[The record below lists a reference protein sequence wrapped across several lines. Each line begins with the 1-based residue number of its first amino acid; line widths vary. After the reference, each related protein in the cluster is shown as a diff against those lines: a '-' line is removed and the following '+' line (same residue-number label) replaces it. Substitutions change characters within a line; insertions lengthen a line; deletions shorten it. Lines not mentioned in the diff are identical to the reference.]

1 MDAAGLFAVFVLV
14 LVLVSVASHRYR
26 VPPFFA
32 LVGGALLFGLLAG
45 LGIDRTVE
53 EIVAGVGRVFSAFGI
68 IILSG
73 AVIGKVLEAGGG
85 IEGIAADVRRSV
97 RDPVAASGL
106 LGYLLAVPLTCC
118 ITAFVLLVP
127 VLSALDREGRRRS
140 GLLYLAAL
148 GSVVSYALVY
158 PTPVVIPLVEA
169 FDAEGS
175 LLLYD
180 AVAIPLSLLLAL
192 LLVLV
197 ARRRL
202 GPAPPAP
209 DPGAE
214 GVPRLHPR
222 AWTPFAVI
230 LAAAGAGLLAGISHV
245 ALINLVMLAG
255 AAAALALAAPD
266 HRHPAVLAGSKH
278 AGVIIFDLVGA
289 GAIGSVI
296 VASGIAEEALAA
308 MTGAVPVLLVP
319 FLIAALVQTIQGSR
333 VVTAVIAGRIL
344 AGTEVAA
351 AIDPVPLV
359 LMVGAGACVISY
371 VTDPYF
377 WLVQRATGDPPST
390 VVREYTLPLAAVGLM
405 VLGAALLLQL
415 LS

>member
-1 MDAAGLFAVFVLV
+1 MDAAGLFVVFVLV
-14 LVLVSVASHRYR
+14 LVLVSVAAHRYR

-45 LGIDRTVE
+45 LGVDRTVE

-73 AVIGKVLEAGGG
+73 AVIGKVLEAEGG
-85 IEGIAADVRRSV
+85 IKGIAADVRRYV

-127 VLSALDREGRRRS
+127 ILSALEGVGRRRN

-148 GSVVSYALVY
+148 GSVASYAFVY
-158 PTPVVIPLVEA
+158 PTPVVIPLIEA
-169 FDAEGS
+169 FEVEDS

-180 AVAIPLSLLLAL
+180 AVAVPLSLLVAL
-192 LLVLV
+192 LLVLL

-202 GPAPPAP
+202 GPATPAP
-209 DPGAE
+209 DAAVTG
-214 GVPRLHPR
+214 PRLHAR
-222 AWTPFAVI
+222 AWAPFAVI
-230 LAAAGAGLLAGISHV
+230 LAAAGAGLLAGLSHA

-255 AAAALALAAPD
+255 AAAALSLAAPD
-266 HRHPAVLAGSKH
+266 RRHPAVLAGSRH

-296 VASGIAEEALAA
+296 VASGIAGEALGAL
-308 MTGAVPVLLVP
+308 TGAVPVLLVP
-319 FLIAALVQTIQGSR
+319 FLLAALVQTVQGSR
-333 VVTAVIAGRIL
+333 VVTAVIAGGIL

-359 LMVGAGACVISY
+359 LMVGAGACVFSY

-390 VVREYTLPLAAVGLM
+390 VVREYTLPLAGVGLL

-415 LS
+415 LL

>member
-1 MDAAGLFAVFVLV
+1 MDSAGLFAVFVLV
-14 LVLVSVASHRYR
+14 LVLVSVAAHRYR

-45 LGIDRTVE
+45 LGIDRTVG

-73 AVIGKVLEAGGG
+73 AVIGKVLEAEGG
-85 IEGIAADVRRSV
+85 IEGIAADVRRYV

-118 ITAFVLLVP
+118 LTAFVLLVP
-127 VLSALDREGRRRS
+127 ILEALEREGRRRNN
-140 GLLYLAAL
+140 LLYLAAL
-148 GSVVSYALVY
+148 GSVASYALVY

-180 AVAIPLSLLLAL
+180 AVAIPLSLLIVL

-202 GPAPPAP
+202 GPAPAAPAP
-209 DPGAE
+209 GGEA
-214 GVPRLHPR
+214 VLHLR
-222 AWTPFAVI
+222 AWAPFAVI
-230 LAAAGAGLLAGISHV
+230 LAAAGVGLYAGLSHTT
-245 ALINLVMLAG
+245 LINLVMLAG
-255 AAAALALAAPD
+255 AAAALALATPD
-266 HRHPAVLAGSKH
+266 RRHPAVLAGSKH

-308 MTGAVPVLLVP
+308 LTGAVPVLLVP
-319 FLIAALVQTIQGSR
+319 FLLAALVQTVQGSR
-333 VVTAVIAGRIL
+333 VVTAVITAGIL

-359 LMVGAGACVISY
+359 LMVGAGACVFSY

-390 VVREYTLPLAAVGLM
+390 VVREYTLPLAGVGLL

-415 LS
+415 LA

>member
-1 MDAAGLFAVFVLV
+1 M
-14 LVLVSVASHRYR
+14 
-26 VPPFFA
+26 
-32 LVGGALLFGLLAG
+32 
-45 LGIDRTVE
+45 
-53 EIVAGVGRVFSAFGI
+53 
-68 IILSG
+68 
-73 AVIGKVLEAGGG
+73 IGKVLEAEGG
-85 IEGIAADVRRSV
+85 IEGIAADVRRYA

-127 VLSALDREGRRRS
+127 ILSALEREGRRRNV
-140 GLLYLAAL
+140 LLYLAAL
-148 GSVVSYALVY
+148 GSVASYAFVY

-169 FDAEGS
+169 FGAEDS

-180 AVAIPLSLLLAL
+180 AVAVPLSLFVAL

-209 DPGAE
+209 EAAAPG
-214 GVPRLHPR
+214 PRLHAR
-222 AWTPFAVI
+222 AWAPFAVI
-230 LAAAGAGLLAGISHV
+230 LAAAGAGLGAGLSHT

-255 AAAALALAAPD
+255 VAAALALAAPER
-266 HRHPAVLAGSKH
+266 RHPAVLAGSKH

-296 VASGIAEEALAA
+296 VASGIAGEALAA
-308 MTGAVPVLLVP
+308 LSGTVPVLVVP
-319 FLIAALVQTIQGSR
+319 FLLAALVQTVQGSR
-333 VVTAVIAGRIL
+333 VVTAVIAGGIL

-359 LMVGAGACVISY
+359 LMVGAGACVFSY

-390 VVREYTLPLAAVGLM
+390 VVREYTLPLAGVGLL

-415 LS
+415 LL

>member
-1 MDAAGLFAVFVLV
+1 MDAAGLFLVFVLV
-14 LVLVSVASHRYR
+14 LVAVSVAAHRYR

-45 LGIDRTVE
+45 LGVERTVG
-53 EIVAGVGRVFSAFGI
+53 EIVGGVGQVFSAFGL

-73 AVIGKVLEAGGG
+73 AVIGKVLEAEGG
-85 IEGIAADVRRSV
+85 IEGIAADVRRYA
-97 RDPVAASGL
+97 RNPVAASGL

-127 VLSALDREGRRRS
+127 ILSALESGARRRNA
-140 GLLYLAAL
+140 LLYLAAL

-169 FDAEGS
+169 FDAEDS

-180 AVAIPLSLLLAL
+180 AVAVPLSLLVAL

-202 GPAPPAP
+202 GPAAPAP
-209 DPGAE
+209 GAAAPG
-214 GVPRLHPR
+214 PRLHAR
-222 AWTPFAVI
+222 AWAPFAVI
-230 LAAAGAGLLAGISHV
+230 LAAAGAGLAAGLSHT

-255 AAAALALAAPD
+255 VGTALALAAPER
-266 HRHPAVLAGSKH
+266 RHPAVLAGSKH

-296 VASGIAEEALAA
+296 VASGIAGEALAA
-308 MTGAVPVLLVP
+308 LSGTVPVLVVP
-319 FLIAALVQTIQGSR
+319 FLLAALVQTIQGSR
-333 VVTAVIAGRIL
+333 VVTAVIAGGIL
-344 AGTEVAA
+344 SGTEVAA

-359 LMVGAGACVISY
+359 LMVGAGACVFSY

-377 WLVQRATGDPPST
+377 WLVQRATGDEPST
-390 VVREYTLPLAAVGLM
+390 VVREYTLPLAGVGLL

-415 LS
+415 LL

>member
-1 MDAAGLFAVFVLV
+1 MDAAGLLFAVVLV

-45 LGIDRTVE
+45 LGVDRTVE
-53 EIVAGVGRVFSAFGI
+53 EIVAGIGRVFGAFGI
-68 IILSG
+68 ILFSG
-73 AVIGKVLEAGGG
+73 AVIAKALEAGGG
-85 IEGIAADVRRSV
+85 VAGIAADVRRHV

-127 VLSALDREGRRRS
+127 VLSAMDSSVRRTK

-148 GSVVSYALVY
+148 GSVTSYALVY
-158 PTPVVIPLVEA
+158 PTPVVIPLVQA
-169 FDAEGS
+169 FDASSS
-175 LLLYD
+175 LVRYN
-180 AVAIPLSLLLAL
+180 AVAIPLSLLVLL
-192 LLVLV
+192 LLVLA

-202 GPAPPAP
+202 GPASPAP
-209 DPGAE
+209 TPAARD
-214 GVPRLHPR
+214 RLHLR
-222 AWTPFAVI
+222 AWAPFAVI
-230 LAAAGAGLLAGISHV
+230 LAAVGAGFAAGLSHI

-255 AAAALALAAPD
+255 AATALALASSA
-266 HRHPAVLAGSKH
+266 HRRPAVLDGAKH
-278 AGVIIFDLVGA
+278 AGVIVFDLVGA
-289 GAIGSVI
+289 GALGSVM
-296 VASGIAEEALAA
+296 VAGGVAEEALGMLAA
-308 MTGAVPVLLVP
+308 TVPVLLVP
-319 FLIAALVQTIQGSR
+319 FLVAALVQTMQGSR
-333 VVTAVIAGRIL
+333 VVTAVIAGDLL

-377 WLVQRATGDPPST
+377 WLVHRATGDSPST
-390 VVREYTLPLAAVGLM
+390 VTREYTLPLAAVGFL
-405 VLGAALLLQL
+405 VLGAALAVQVLF
-415 LS
+415 

>member
-1 MDAAGLFAVFVLV
+1 MDSAGLFAVFVLV
-14 LVLVSVASHRYR
+14 LVLVSVAAHRYR

-45 LGIDRTVE
+45 LGIDRTVG

-73 AVIGKVLEAGGG
+73 AVIGKVLEAEGG
-85 IEGIAADVRRSV
+85 IEGIAADVRRYV

-127 VLSALDREGRRRS
+127 ILEALEREGRRRNN
-140 GLLYLAAL
+140 LLYLAAL
-148 GSVVSYALVY
+148 GSVASYALVY

-180 AVAIPLSLLLAL
+180 AVAIPLSLLIVL

-202 GPAPPAP
+202 GPAPAAPAP
-209 DPGAE
+209 GGEA
-214 GVPRLHPR
+214 VLHLR
-222 AWTPFAVI
+222 AWAPFAVI
-230 LAAAGAGLLAGISHV
+230 LAAAGVGLYAGLSHTT
-245 ALINLVMLAG
+245 LINLVMLAG
-255 AAAALALAAPD
+255 AAAALALATPD
-266 HRHPAVLAGSKH
+266 RRHPAVLAGSKH

-308 MTGAVPVLLVP
+308 LTGAVPVLLVP
-319 FLIAALVQTIQGSR
+319 FLLAALVQTVQGSR
-333 VVTAVIAGRIL
+333 VVTAVITAGIL

-359 LMVGAGACVISY
+359 LMVGAGACVFSY

-390 VVREYTLPLAAVGLM
+390 VVREYTLPLAGVGLL

-415 LS
+415 LA

>member
-1 MDAAGLFAVFVLV
+1 MDSAGLFAVFVLV
-14 LVLVSVASHRYR
+14 LVLVSVAAHRYR

-45 LGIDRTVE
+45 LGIDRTVG

-68 IILSG
+68 IIFSG
-73 AVIGKVLEAGGG
+73 AVIGKVLEAEGG
-85 IEGIAADVRRSV
+85 IEGIAADVRRYV

-127 VLSALDREGRRRS
+127 ILEALEREGRRRN

-148 GSVVSYALVY
+148 GSVASYALVY

-180 AVAIPLSLLLAL
+180 AVAIPLSLLIVL

-202 GPAPPAP
+202 GPAPAAPAP
-209 DPGAE
+209 GGE
-214 GVPRLHPR
+214 EVLHLR
-222 AWTPFAVI
+222 AWAPFAVI
-230 LAAAGAGLLAGISHV
+230 LAAAGVGLYAGLSHTT
-245 ALINLVMLAG
+245 LINLVMLAG
-255 AAAALALAAPD
+255 AAAALALATPD
-266 HRHPAVLAGSKH
+266 RRHPAVLAGSKH

-308 MTGAVPVLLVP
+308 LTGAVPILLVP
-319 FLIAALVQTIQGSR
+319 FLLAALVQTVQGSR
-333 VVTAVIAGRIL
+333 VVTAVITAGIL

-359 LMVGAGACVISY
+359 LMVGAGACVFSY

-390 VVREYTLPLAAVGLM
+390 VVREYTLPLAGVGLL

-415 LS
+415 LA

>member
-14 LVLVSVASHRYR
+14 LVAVSVAAHRYR

-45 LGIDRTVE
+45 LGVDRTVG
-53 EIVAGVGRVFSAFGI
+53 EIAAGVGRVFSAFGI

-73 AVIGKVLEAGGG
+73 AVIGKVLEAEGG
-85 IEGIAADVRRSV
+85 IEGIAADVRRYV

-127 VLSALDREGRRRS
+127 ILSALESEGRRRN

-148 GSVVSYALVY
+148 GSVASYAFVY
-158 PTPVVIPLVEA
+158 PTPVVIPLVMA

-180 AVAIPLSLLLAL
+180 AVAVPLSLLIAL
-192 LLVLV
+192 LLVFV

-202 GPAPPAP
+202 GPAIPAP
-209 DPGAE
+209 DGAAPG
-214 GVPRLHPR
+214 PRFHAR
-222 AWTPFAVI
+222 AWAPFAVI
-230 LAAAGAGLLAGISHV
+230 LAAAGAGLAAGLSHT

-255 AAAALALAAPD
+255 VAAALALATPD
-266 HRHPAVLAGSKH
+266 RRHPAVLAGSRH

-289 GAIGSVI
+289 GAIGSVM
-296 VASGIAEEALAA
+296 VASGIAGEALAA
-308 MTGAVPVLLVP
+308 LSGTVPVLLVP
-319 FLIAALVQTIQGSR
+319 FLLAALVQTIQGSR
-333 VVTAVIAGRIL
+333 VVTAVIAGGIL

-359 LMVGAGACVISY
+359 LMVGAGACVFSY

-390 VVREYTLPLAAVGLM
+390 VVREYTLPLAGVGLL

-415 LS
+415 LA

>member
-14 LVLVSVASHRYR
+14 LVLVSVAAHRYR

-45 LGIDRTVE
+45 LGVDRTVE

-73 AVIGKVLEAGGG
+73 AVIGKVLEAEGG
-85 IEGIAADVRRSV
+85 IAGIAADVRRYV

-127 VLSALDREGRRRS
+127 ILSALEREGRRRN

-148 GSVVSYALVY
+148 GSVASYAFVY
-158 PTPVVIPLVEA
+158 PTPVVIPLIEA
-169 FDAEGS
+169 FEAEDS

-180 AVAIPLSLLLAL
+180 AVAVPLSLLLAL

-202 GPAPPAP
+202 GPTTPAP
-209 DPGAE
+209 GAAAT
-214 GVPRLHPR
+214 GPRFHAR
-222 AWTPFAVI
+222 AWAPFAVI
-230 LAAAGAGLLAGISHV
+230 LVAVGAGLGAGLSHT

-255 AAAALALAAPD
+255 AAAALALATPER
-266 HRHPAVLAGSKH
+266 RHPAVLAGSKH

-296 VASGIAEEALAA
+296 VASGIAAEALAA
-308 MTGAVPVLLVP
+308 LTGTVPVLFVP
-319 FLIAALVQTIQGSR
+319 FLLAALVQTIQGSR
-333 VVTAVIAGRIL
+333 VVTAVIAGGIL

-359 LMVGAGACVISY
+359 LMVGAGACVFSY

-390 VVREYTLPLAAVGLM
+390 VVREYTLPLAVVGLL

-415 LS
+415 LL

>member
-1 MDAAGLFAVFVLV
+1 MDSAGLFAVFVLV
-14 LVLVSVASHRYR
+14 LVLVSVAAHRYR

-45 LGIDRTVE
+45 LGIDRTVG

-68 IILSG
+68 IIFSG
-73 AVIGKVLEAGGG
+73 AVIGKVLEAEGG
-85 IEGIAADVRRSV
+85 IEGIAADVRRYV

-127 VLSALDREGRRRS
+127 ILEALEREGRRRN

-148 GSVVSYALVY
+148 GSVASYALVY

-180 AVAIPLSLLLAL
+180 AVAIPLSLLIVL

-202 GPAPPAP
+202 GPAPAAPAP
-209 DPGAE
+209 GGEA
-214 GVPRLHPR
+214 VLHLR
-222 AWTPFAVI
+222 AWAPFAVI
-230 LAAAGAGLLAGISHV
+230 LAAAGVGLYAGLSHTT
-245 ALINLVMLAG
+245 LINLVMLAG
-255 AAAALALAAPD
+255 AAAALALATPD
-266 HRHPAVLAGSKH
+266 RRHPAVLAGSKH

-308 MTGAVPVLLVP
+308 LTGAVPILLVP
-319 FLIAALVQTIQGSR
+319 FLLAALVQTVQGSR
-333 VVTAVIAGRIL
+333 VVTAVITAGIL

-359 LMVGAGACVISY
+359 LMVGAGACVFSY

-390 VVREYTLPLAAVGLM
+390 VVREYTLPLAGVGLL

-415 LS
+415 LA